1 MDPLRSTLDKLHPSF
16 TEGSLKPLYPLYE
29 ALDTFLYTPGEVTTG
44 STQVRDA
51 LDLKR
56 MMSTVVVALSPV
68 ILWAMWNTG
77 YQANKAVATIPQA
90 SLDNWQGYIYTQV
103 LGFTAGAESQL
114 GNFVLGAICLIPI
127 YLVVNIAG
135 GLCEALF
142 SMVRKHEINEGFL
155 VTGWLFPLSCP
166 PTAPLWQVAL
176 GIIFAVVVAKEIFG
190 GTGKNFL
197 NIALTARA
205 FCYFA
210 YTSDWGVNGIWTA
223 AEGVTAATPLD
234 AWANPAQEG
243 MTGLQSTIVS
253 VGGENADAL
262 STWLRCFF
270 GLIPGSL
277 GETSTFAVLIG
288 AAILIAAGI
297 ANWRIMLSI
306 VLGVIGGALLF
317 NLVGSDVNA
326 MFDMPWYWHLAV
338 GGLAYG
344 LVFMATDPVSS
355 TMTMWGHWVYGAL
368 IGFMTVAIRVAN
380 PGYPEGIML
389 AILFGNVFAPVIDYF
404 VVQSNIKRR
413 LARAA

>member
-1 MDPLRSTLDKLHPSF
+1 MDPLRSTLDKLHPAF
-16 TEGSLKPLYPLYE
+16 TEGSLKRLYPIYE
-29 ALDTFLYTPGEVTTG
+29 ALDTFLYTPGEVTSG

-56 MMSTVVVALSPV
+56 MMSTVVVALGPV

-77 YQANKAVATIPQA
+77 YQANKYIATVPNA
-90 SLDNWQGYIYTQV
+90 ELHGWQGQIWTDV
-103 LGFTAGAESQL
+103 FGFTAGQQSL
-114 GNFVLGAICLIPI
+114 VGNFLLGGLFLIPI
-127 YLVVNIAG
+127 YLVVNMAG
-135 GLCEALF
+135 GACEALF

-166 PTAPLWQVAL
+166 PTVPLWQVAV
-176 GIIFAVVVAKEIFG
+176 GIMFAVIVAKEVFG

-210 YTSDWGVNGIWTA
+210 YTSQWGVNGIWTA
-223 AEGVTAATPLD
+223 ADGVSAPTPLD
-234 AWANPAQEG
+234 SWANPADG
-243 MTGLQSTIVS
+243 MTGLAYTVAS
-253 VGGENADAL
+253 VGGEGATQL
-262 STWLRCFF
+262 STWLQCFF

-277 GETSTFAVLIG
+277 GETSAFAALLG
-288 AAILIAAGI
+288 AGILVAAGI

-306 VLGVIGGALLF
+306 ILGVIAGALMF
-317 NLVGSDVNA
+317 NAIGSDTNP
-326 MFDMPWYWHLAV
+326 MFQMPFYWHLAI
-338 GGLAYG
+338 GGLAFG

-355 TMTMWGHWVYGAL
+355 TMTMTGHWVYGLL

-404 VVQSNIKRR
+404 VVQRNIKRR